1 MTDCFT
7 SNTHSTPIICLTA
20 EEYGNWLTEQNR
32 VTQNWLKNTRY
43 KAKPNSISLV
53 PDRDGAINKVILG
66 VADHHDMWNLAA
78 LPKVLP
84 EGSYQVDKLTEL
96 QALAW
101 GLGGYQF
108 NRYQSNQDDQCLA
121 RLFTPKTRRFD
132 AKAIS
137 AQIEAI
143 TLTRDMIN
151 TPASDMMPQDIAM
164 AAQALAEKYNASI
177 KQIVGD
183 ELLKHNYPTIHA
195 VGRASVHAPRLIDMQ
210 WGNPADK
217 KITLVGK
224 GVCFDSGGLDI
235 KSAKGMRWMKK
246 DMGGAA
252 HVLGLA
258 QMIMAQKLPVRLRV
272 LIAAV
277 ENAIS
282 DNAFRPG
289 DVITTRSGK
298 TVEIDNTDAEGRLV
312 LCDALTEAAS
322 EKPTLI
328 IDFATLTGAARAAVG
343 TEVAAFFSTNSEIA
357 AQLMAQSDATQD
369 PAWQLPLH
377 TPYRTMLN
385 STIADITNSAGTGY
399 GGAITAALYLQEF
412 VNKDCDWL
420 HFDVMAFNTRQRA
433 GRPKG
438 GEAIGL
444 RAAFGFIANDL

>member
-32 VTQNWLKNTRY
+32 LTKNWLKNTRY

-53 PDRDGAINKVILG
+53 PDRDGAINKIVLG
-66 VADHHDMWNLAA
+66 VADHQDMWNLAA

-84 EGSYQVDKLTEL
+84 EGNYQVDKLTEL

-101 GLGGYQF
+101 GLGHYQF
-108 NRYQSNQDDQCLA
+108 NRYQSNQNDPCLV
-121 RLFTPKTRRFD
+121 RLFTPQTPSFNLN
-132 AKAIS
+132 AIS
-137 AQIEAI
+137 TQIEAI
-143 TLTRDMIN
+143 TLARDMIN
-151 TPASDMMPQDIAM
+151 TPASDMMPQDIAI
-164 AAQALAEKYNASI
+164 AAQTLAKKYSASI

-210 WGNPADK
+210 WGNAEDK
-217 KITLVGK
+217 KITLIGK
-224 GVCFDSGGLDI
+224 GVCFDSGGLDM

-258 QMIMAQKLPVRLRV
+258 QMIMAEKLPVRLRV
-272 LIAAV
+272 LIPAV

-289 DVITTRSGK
+289 DIITTRSGK

-343 TEVAAFFSTNSEIA
+343 TEVAAFFSNNSEIA
-357 AQLMAQSDATQD
+357 AQLMAQSDVTQD

-377 TPYRTMLN
+377 KPYRAMLN

-412 VNKDCDWL
+412 INKDCDWL

-438 GEAIGL
+438 GEALGL